1 MSWLLADGGDKPAG
15 SCVLYPNGEVDP
27 WHGLSIL
34 KSPSPGIPVL
44 WVPGSSHHAWTH
56 AVLPT
61 DQPSVVT
68 ARAAIR
74 KQVTDFLGMPCNQ
87 AQ

>member
-1 MSWLLADGGDKPAG
+1 MPWLRADGGDKPGG

-34 KSPSPGIPVL
+34 TAPSPELPVMM
-44 WVPGSSHHAWTH
+44 VSGASHHAWTH
-56 AVLPT
+56 PTLPT
-61 DQPSVVT
+61 DQPSVVA

-74 KQVTDFLGMPCNQ
+74 KQVEAWLAAP
-87 AQ
+87 